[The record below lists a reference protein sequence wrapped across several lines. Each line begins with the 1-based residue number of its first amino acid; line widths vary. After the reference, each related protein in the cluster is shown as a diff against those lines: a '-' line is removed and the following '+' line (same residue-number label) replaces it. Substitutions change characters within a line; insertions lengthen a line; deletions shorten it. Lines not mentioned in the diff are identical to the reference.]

1 LKDIKREFRKF
12 SKSKKATKQLIGKIT
27 DAVAA

>member
-12 SKSKKATKQLIGKIT
+12 NKTKKSTKQLVGKIT